1 MKIWLMC
8 FGLLFVGAELFQWA
22 IQLKIG
28 QFSGGWLIL
37 GGMGLAAASNAAHF
51 PQRSAIQ
58 SEPASSPPPKA
69 AASVSKAD
77 DPGNTKR
84 SPTRSE
90 GDSISFEVRSPH
102 R

>member
-22 IQLKIG
+22 MQLRIG

-37 GGMGLAAASNAAHF
+37 GGMGLAVASNAAHL

-58 SEPASSPPPKA
+58 SEPTSTPPKA
-69 AASVSKAD
+69 AAPASKAD
-77 DPGNTKR
+77 DSDSAKR
-84 SPTRSE
+84 PATRSE
-90 GDSISFEVRSPH
+90 EDSISFEVRSPH